1 MAREWTEEQ
10 LKAIKDKNSNIL
22 VSAAAGS
29 GKTTVLV
36 ERMIRKIID
45 DGIDIDKILVVT
57 FTNSAASEMR
67 ERILNALYEE
77 IDNNPNDL
85 RLRKQIVLLNKAS
98 ICTIDSFCLD
108 IIRNN
113 FFEIG
118 VSSNFRIADTN
129 ELELLKQEALETCLE
144 KLYLEDNENINA
156 LVESYA
162 GYKDDEDL
170 KSLILKVYDFIQS
183 CPFPE
188 DWLQEKLKLLEQREN
203 DFAKSLWGKILI
215 KDFDDEIENC
225 INTLKVAKAK
235 VERWPELVKYNLILE
250 DDIINLESLLPS
262 TLSWDEKYN
271 LAHGLKNSYKKW
283 VGDKKINNQDK
294 DEAKTVRD
302 AVKERVKN
310 KIDKTFNSNSNEAY
324 QDIEDMYPIIKALV
338 DIVLDFSEKYLELK
352 NEKNVMDFSDIEHFA
367 LQILL
372 RKDENGNYVK
382 TEIAKKY
389 EERFVEI
396 AIDEYQDSNDVQ
408 ESILKA
414 VSNGNNIFMVGDV
427 KQSIYKFRQARPEL
441 FIDKYEKYSL
451 NTKNEYGEKIKLYK
465 NFRSRKNILDITNL
479 LFENIMS
486 KDFGEIEYNNEEY
499 LNYAAT
505 YFDKTKD
512 VETIAELDIIDS
524 KEKEASYLFEEDDKE
539 DNESDL
545 TQDEEPV
552 EKAEL
557 EAKFVAQRIRK
568 LIKDKY
574 QVYDSEKETL
584 RDVRYKDIVILMR
597 ATSNYSEIFEK
608 ELTKLEIPVFSDVA
622 ESYLDTIEIQ
632 TIINLLKIIDNPR
645 RDIPLVTVMRSFIGG
660 FTDNELLEIRLLS
673 KDGLYYDALKM
684 CISSNDID
692 EKLKVKVKNF
702 LEKLDKWREEE
713 KYIPLNDLIWKIY
726 IETDYLNYVT
736 LMPNGKIRKE
746 NLKMLFERAKEY
758 EKVSFKGLF
767 NFIRYLERIKSS
779 NSDLSSAKLISEN
792 ENVVRIMSI
801 HKSKGLEFPITIIS
815 GADRKFN
822 EKDFSEKLLLH
833 HELGFGPQYIN
844 YKRQITYTTAA
855 KEAVIIKAK
864 DEMIAEEMRILY
876 VALTRSKEKLIITG
890 TEKDLNNKL
899 EKQKEMLDIYEKENG
914 KINHLILKKFKTYL
928 GWLELNYLS
937 QSKEN
942 PVISLN
948 TVSPQEILKND
959 KPETKNEKQI
969 DYSIIDTSK
978 VNKILNW
985 EYAYKNS
992 TNIQSKMSVT
1002 KIKELKSLKT
1012 KDFKKEYIPNF
1023 MKEETITAAEK
1034 GTLMHLVLQKLDF
1047 KKNYSMSEI
1056 ESFVNHLYEKGIINK
1071 LQKDNINIKKIYEII
1086 NSKFMNRVSK
1096 ALEIHKEM
1104 PFYTYIPANEVYD
1117 IEEKENIL
1125 VQGIMD
1131 LYFIDEAGKL
1141 VLVDY
1146 KTDYVQNKE
1155 ELIEKYKVQLEIYKK
1170 ALEESLAKKVDEVY
1184 LYSIFLNE
1192 ELKVEFE

>member
-67 ERILNALYEE
+67 ERILNALYEK

-118 VSSNFRIADTN
+118 VSSNFRIADPN
-129 ELELLKQEALETCLE
+129 ELELLKQEALESCLE
-144 KLYLEDNENINA
+144 KLYIEDNENINA

-188 DWLQEKLKLLEQREN
+188 DWLQEKLELLEQRED

-215 KDFDDEIENC
+215 KDFDDEIKNC

-235 VERWPELVKYNLILE
+235 VERWPELIKYNLILE
-250 DDIINLESLLPS
+250 DDIFNLESLLPD

-283 VGDKKINNQDK
+283 VGEKKVNNQDK

-324 QDIEDMYPIIKALV
+324 QDIEDMYPTLKALV
-338 DIVLDFSEKYLELK
+338 NIVLDFSKKYLELK
-352 NEKNVMDFSDIEHFA
+352 TEKNVMDFSDIEHFA

-382 TEIAKKY
+382 TEVAKKY
-389 EERFVEI
+389 EERFEEI

-505 YFDKTKD
+505 YFDKTND
-512 VETIAELDIIDS
+512 IETIAELDIIES
-524 KEKEASYLFEEDDKE
+524 KEEEPSYIFDEDVKEDDE
-539 DNESDL
+539 NNV

-584 RDVRYKDIVILMR
+584 RDARYKDIVILMR

-684 CISSNDID
+684 CISSNEIN
-692 EKLKVKVKNF
+692 EKLKTKVNDF
-702 LEKLDKWREEE
+702 LEKLDRWREEE

-726 IETDYLNYVT
+726 TETDYLNYVT

-746 NLKMLFERAKEY
+746 NLKMLWERAKEY

-792 ENVVRIMSI
+792 EDVVRIMSI

-855 KEAVIIKAK
+855 KEAVKIKAK

-948 TVSPQEILKND
+948 IVSPQEILKND
-959 KPETKNEKQI
+959 KPETKTKKQL
-969 DYSIIDTSK
+969 DYSTIDTSK

-1002 KIKELKSLKT
+1002 KIKELKSVKSQE
-1012 KDFKKEYIPNF
+1012 FKKEFIPNF
-1023 MKEETITAAEK
+1023 MKEEKITAAEK
-1034 GTLMHLVLQKLDF
+1034 GTLMHLVLQKLDL
-1047 KKNYSMSEI
+1047 KKSYSMKEI
-1056 ESFVNHLYEKGIINK
+1056 ESFVNNLYEKGIINK
-1071 LQKDNINIKKIYEII
+1071 LQKDNINTKKIYEII
-1086 NSKFMNRVSK
+1086 NSEFMKRVANAS
-1096 ALEIHKEM
+1096 EIHKEM

-1117 IEEKENIL
+1117 IEEKDNIL
-1125 VQGIMD
+1125 VQGIID
-1131 LYFIDEAGKL
+1131 LYFIDDAGKL

-1170 ALEESLAKKVDEVY
+1170 ALEESLGKKVDEVY
-1184 LYSIFLNE
+1184 LYSIFFNE

>member
-67 ERILNALYEE
+67 ERILNALYEK

-118 VSSNFRIADTN
+118 VSSNFRIADPN
-129 ELELLKQEALETCLE
+129 ELELLKQEALESCLE
-144 KLYLEDNENINA
+144 KLYIEDNENINA

-188 DWLQEKLKLLEQREN
+188 DWLQEKLELLEQRED

-215 KDFDDEIENC
+215 KDFDDEIKNC

-235 VERWPELVKYNLILE
+235 VERWPELIKYNLILE
-250 DDIINLESLLPS
+250 DDIFNLESLLPD

-283 VGDKKINNQDK
+283 VGEKKVNNQDK

-324 QDIEDMYPIIKALV
+324 QDIEDMYPTLKSLV
-338 DIVLDFSEKYLELK
+338 NIVLDFSKKYLELK
-352 NEKNVMDFSDIEHFA
+352 TEKNVMDFSDIEHFA

-382 TEIAKKY
+382 TEVAKKY
-389 EERFVEI
+389 EERFEEI

-505 YFDKTKD
+505 YFDKTND

-524 KEKEASYLFEEDDKE
+524 KEEEPSYIFDEDVKEDDE
-539 DNESDL
+539 ANV

-584 RDVRYKDIVILMR
+584 RDARYKDIVILMR

-684 CISSNDID
+684 CISSNEIN
-692 EKLKVKVKNF
+692 EKLKTKVNDF
-702 LEKLDKWREEE
+702 LEKLDRWREEE

-726 IETDYLNYVT
+726 TETDYLNYVT

-746 NLKMLFERAKEY
+746 NLKMLLERAKEY

-792 ENVVRIMSI
+792 EDVVRIMSI

-855 KEAVIIKAK
+855 KEAVKIKAK

-948 TVSPQEILKND
+948 IVSPQEILKND
-959 KPETKNEKQI
+959 KPETKTKKQL

-1002 KIKELKSLKT
+1002 KIKELKSVKSQE
-1012 KDFKKEYIPNF
+1012 FKKEYIPNF
-1023 MKEETITAAEK
+1023 MKEEKITAAEK
-1034 GTLMHLVLQKLDF
+1034 GTLMHLVLQKLDL
-1047 KKNYSMSEI
+1047 KKSYSMKEI
-1056 ESFVNHLYEKGIINK
+1056 ETFVNNLYEKGIINK
-1071 LQKDNINIKKIYEII
+1071 LQKDNINTKKIYEII
-1086 NSKFMNRVSK
+1086 NSEFMKRVAK
-1096 ALEIHKEM
+1096 ASEIHKEM

-1117 IEEKENIL
+1117 IEEKDNIL
-1125 VQGIMD
+1125 VQGIID

-1155 ELIEKYKVQLEIYKK
+1155 DLIEKYKVQLEIYKK
-1170 ALEESLAKKVDEVY
+1170 ALEESLGKKVDEVY
-1184 LYSIFLNE
+1184 LYSIFFNE

>member
-67 ERILNALYEE
+67 ERILNALYEK

-118 VSSNFRIADTN
+118 VSSNFRIADPN
-129 ELELLKQEALETCLE
+129 ELELLKQEALESCLE
-144 KLYLEDNENINA
+144 KLYIEDNENINA

-188 DWLQEKLKLLEQREN
+188 DWLQEKLELLEQRED

-215 KDFDDEIENC
+215 KDFDDEIKNC

-235 VERWPELVKYNLILE
+235 VERWPELIKYNLILE
-250 DDIINLESLLPS
+250 DDIFNLESLLPD

-283 VGDKKINNQDK
+283 VGEKKVNNQDK

-324 QDIEDMYPIIKALV
+324 QDIEDMYPTLKALV
-338 DIVLDFSEKYLELK
+338 NIVLDFSKKYLELK
-352 NEKNVMDFSDIEHFA
+352 TEKNVMDFSDIEHFA

-382 TEIAKKY
+382 TEVAKKY
-389 EERFVEI
+389 EERFEEI

-505 YFDKTKD
+505 YFDKTND
-512 VETIAELDIIDS
+512 IETIAELDIIDS
-524 KEKEASYLFEEDDKE
+524 KEEEPSYIFDEDVKEDDE
-539 DNESDL
+539 NNV

-584 RDVRYKDIVILMR
+584 RDARYKDIVILMR

-684 CISSNDID
+684 CISSNEIN
-692 EKLKVKVKNF
+692 EKLKTKVNDF
-702 LEKLDKWREEE
+702 LEKLDRWREEE

-726 IETDYLNYVT
+726 TETDYLNYVT

-746 NLKMLFERAKEY
+746 NLKMLLERAKEY

-792 ENVVRIMSI
+792 EDVVRIMSI

-855 KEAVIIKAK
+855 KEAVKIKAK

-948 TVSPQEILKND
+948 IVSPQEILKND
-959 KPETKNEKQI
+959 KPETKTKKQL

-1002 KIKELKSLKT
+1002 KIKELKSVKSQE
-1012 KDFKKEYIPNF
+1012 FKKEFIPNF
-1023 MKEETITAAEK
+1023 MKEEKITAAEK
-1034 GTLMHLVLQKLDF
+1034 GTLMHLVLQKLDL
-1047 KKNYSMSEI
+1047 KKSYSMKEI
-1056 ESFVNHLYEKGIINK
+1056 ESFVNNLYEKGIINK
-1071 LQKDNINIKKIYEII
+1071 LQKDNINTKKIYEII
-1086 NSKFMNRVSK
+1086 NSEFMKRVANAS
-1096 ALEIHKEM
+1096 EIHKEM

-1117 IEEKENIL
+1117 IEEKDNIL
-1125 VQGIMD
+1125 VQGIID

-1170 ALEESLAKKVDEVY
+1170 ALEESLGKKVDEVY

>member
-67 ERILNALYEE
+67 ERILNALYEK

-118 VSSNFRIADTN
+118 VSSNFRIADPN
-129 ELELLKQEALETCLE
+129 ELELLKQEALESCLE
-144 KLYLEDNENINA
+144 KLYIEDNENINA

-188 DWLQEKLKLLEQREN
+188 DWLQEKLELLEQRED

-215 KDFDDEIENC
+215 KDFDDEIKNC

-235 VERWPELVKYNLILE
+235 VERWPELIKYNLILE
-250 DDIINLESLLPS
+250 DDIFNLESLLPD

-283 VGDKKINNQDK
+283 VGEKKVNNQDK

-324 QDIEDMYPIIKALV
+324 QDIEDMYPTLKALV
-338 DIVLDFSEKYLELK
+338 NIVLDFSKKYLELK
-352 NEKNVMDFSDIEHFA
+352 TEKNVMDFSDIEHFA

-372 RKDENGNYVK
+372 RKDEDGNYVK
-382 TEIAKKY
+382 TEVAKKY
-389 EERFVEI
+389 EERFEEI

-505 YFDKTKD
+505 YFDKTND

-524 KEKEASYLFEEDDKE
+524 KEEEPSYIFDEDVKEDDE
-539 DNESDL
+539 TNV

-584 RDVRYKDIVILMR
+584 RDARYKDIVILMR

-684 CISSNDID
+684 CISSNEIN
-692 EKLKVKVKNF
+692 EKLKTKVNDF
-702 LEKLDKWREEE
+702 LEKLDRWREEE

-726 IETDYLNYVT
+726 TETDYLNYVT

-746 NLKMLFERAKEY
+746 NLKMLLERAKEY

-792 ENVVRIMSI
+792 EDVVRIMSI

-855 KEAVIIKAK
+855 KEAVKIKAK

-948 TVSPQEILKND
+948 IVSPQEILKND
-959 KPETKNEKQI
+959 KPETKTKKQL

-1002 KIKELKSLKT
+1002 KIKELKSVKSQE
-1012 KDFKKEYIPNF
+1012 FKKEYIPNF
-1023 MKEETITAAEK
+1023 MKEEKITAAEK
-1034 GTLMHLVLQKLDF
+1034 GTLMHLVLQKLDL
-1047 KKNYSMSEI
+1047 KKSYSMKEI
-1056 ESFVNHLYEKGIINK
+1056 ETFVNNLYEKGIINK
-1071 LQKDNINIKKIYEII
+1071 LQKDNINTKKIYEII
-1086 NSKFMNRVSK
+1086 NSEFMKRVAK
-1096 ALEIHKEM
+1096 ASEIHKEM

-1117 IEEKENIL
+1117 IEEKDNIL
-1125 VQGIMD
+1125 VQGIID

-1170 ALEESLAKKVDEVY
+1170 ALEESLGKKVDEVY
-1184 LYSIFLNE
+1184 LYSIFFNE

>member
-67 ERILNALYEE
+67 ERILNALYEK

-118 VSSNFRIADTN
+118 VSSNFRIADPN
-129 ELELLKQEALETCLE
+129 ELELLKQEALESCLE
-144 KLYLEDNENINA
+144 KLYIEDNENINA

-188 DWLQEKLKLLEQREN
+188 DWLQEKLELLEQRED

-215 KDFDDEIENC
+215 KDFDDEIKNC

-235 VERWPELVKYNLILE
+235 VERWPELIKYNLILE
-250 DDIINLESLLPS
+250 DDIFNLESLLPD

-283 VGDKKINNQDK
+283 VGEKKVNNQDK

-324 QDIEDMYPIIKALV
+324 QDIEDMYPTLKALV
-338 DIVLDFSEKYLELK
+338 NIVLDFSKKYLELK
-352 NEKNVMDFSDIEHFA
+352 TEKNVMDFSDIEHFA

-382 TEIAKKY
+382 TEVAKKY
-389 EERFVEI
+389 EERFEEI

-505 YFDKTKD
+505 YFDKTND
-512 VETIAELDIIDS
+512 IETIAELDIIDS
-524 KEKEASYLFEEDDKE
+524 KEEEPSYIFDEDVKEDDE
-539 DNESDL
+539 NNV

-584 RDVRYKDIVILMR
+584 RDARYKDIVILMR

-684 CISSNDID
+684 CISSNEIN
-692 EKLKVKVKNF
+692 EKLKTKVNDF
-702 LEKLDKWREEE
+702 LEKLDRWREEE

-726 IETDYLNYVT
+726 TETDYLNYVT

-746 NLKMLFERAKEY
+746 NLKMLLERAKEY

-792 ENVVRIMSI
+792 EDVVRIMSI

-855 KEAVIIKAK
+855 KEAVKIKAK

-948 TVSPQEILKND
+948 IVSPQEILKND
-959 KPETKNEKQI
+959 KPETKTKKQL

-1002 KIKELKSLKT
+1002 KIKELKSVKSQE
-1012 KDFKKEYIPNF
+1012 FKKEFIPNF
-1023 MKEETITAAEK
+1023 MKEEKITAAEK
-1034 GTLMHLVLQKLDF
+1034 GTLMHLVLQKLDL
-1047 KKNYSMSEI
+1047 KKSYSMKEI
-1056 ESFVNHLYEKGIINK
+1056 ESFVNNLYEKGIINK
-1071 LQKDNINIKKIYEII
+1071 LQKDNVNTKKIYEII
-1086 NSKFMNRVSK
+1086 NSEFMKRVANAS
-1096 ALEIHKEM
+1096 EIHKEM

-1117 IEEKENIL
+1117 IEEKDNIL
-1125 VQGIMD
+1125 VQGIID

-1170 ALEESLAKKVDEVY
+1170 ALEESLGKKVDEVY
-1184 LYSIFLNE
+1184 LYSIFFNE